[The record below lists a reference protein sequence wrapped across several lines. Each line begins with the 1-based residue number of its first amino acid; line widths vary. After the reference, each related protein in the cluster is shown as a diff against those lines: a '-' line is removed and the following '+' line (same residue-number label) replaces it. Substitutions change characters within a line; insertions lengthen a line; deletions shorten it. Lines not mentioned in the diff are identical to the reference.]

1 MKNQN
6 TIAIL
11 VLVSL
16 SLFFLTVRNIEWGKV
31 RYLQSETVT
40 VTGEAKT
47 TQKNQIASFN
57 AGVNVIKTNKD
68 EAVTEVNQKM
78 DALIKAVKSFGIA
91 ETDIKTQNMSVY
103 QQQDPSQPK
112 VNGNWSVNNSVEIT
126 LRNIDKVNEL
136 TDLLNKSGANNV
148 YGPNFRI
155 DDTNSIEKTLYDA
168 AIQDAK
174 DKATLIAKASGRKL
188 GKVIVVNDGGTV
200 SNIYPMYNSLKT
212 ADGMGG
218 GAVSEPGSA
227 TVSKTLTVS
236 FEFN

>member
-6 TIAIL
+6 TIVIL

-16 SLFFLTVRNIEWGKV
+16 SLFLLTVKNIEWGKV

-47 TQKNQIASFN
+47 TQKNQLASFN

-68 EAVTEVNQKM
+68 EAVAEVNQKM
-78 DALIKAVKSFGIA
+78 DALIETVKALGVP
-91 ETDIKTQNMSVY
+91 EEDIKTQTMSVY

-112 VNGNWSVNNSVEIT
+112 VNGSWSVNNSVEIT

-168 AIQDAK
+168 AVQDAK

-188 GKVIVVNDGGTV
+188 CKVVTVNDGGTV
-200 SNIYPMYNSLKT
+200 SNIYPMYSSLKA